1 MTKKWSFFA
10 AASVMAGF
18 ALITHGA
25 PPLAVAIGIA
35 FCAFITRGSTHLV

>member
-10 AASVMAGF
+10 AAALMAAY

-25 PPLAVAIGIA
+25 PPIAVALGIA
-35 FCAFITRGSTHLV
+35 FGAFLTARATLSV

>member
-10 AASVMAGF
+10 AASVMAAF

-25 PPLAVAIGIA
+25 PPLAVVIGVA
-35 FCAFITRGSTHLV
+35 FGAFMTHRATHLV

>member
-10 AASVMAGF
+10 AASVMAAF

-25 PPLAVAIGIA
+25 PPLAVAVGIA
-35 FCAFITRGSTHLV
+35 FGAFLTSRATHLV

>member
-10 AASVMAGF
+10 AAAVMAAF

-25 PPLAVAIGIA
+25 PPVAVVIGIA
-35 FCAFITRGSTHLV
+35 LGAFLTRRATHLV

>member
-10 AASVMAGF
+10 AASVMAAY

-35 FCAFITRGSTHLV
+35 FGAFLTRRNIHLV